1 MTKVAIEPSSTT
13 YLVEEMAPQARCVHW
28 IGLEELFQADREI
41 DSPTS
46 HRAAVRI
53 KEVGNHML
61 ATTRKTLAF
70 GLLAVA
76 ALAAPTGIIAE
87 PMPYPPT
94 FQTQEVEAN
103 GTTLHVRFGGAG
115 PAVVLIHG
123 FGDTGDMWAP
133 LAVELAKDHR
143 VVVPDLRGM
152 GFSAKPDGG
161 YDKKNEAADIRAVLA
176 SLGIDRSI
184 VVGHDIGSMVAYAYA
199 ASYPEKTAMLVV
211 MDAPIPGI
219 PPWEQL
225 KQLPSQW
232 HHHFTSKD
240 ALRLVEGRE
249 RIYLDRF
256 WNEFSADPASVDE
269 GTRAHY
275 AALYSQPGSMR
286 AAFEQFKA
294 LDKDATDN
302 AALIKT
308 PLSMPVL
315 AIGGEKSFGPN
326 MAVLMRGAAS
336 DVTERVVPNAGHWL
350 MEENPK
356 ATIKLVED
364 FLSERR

>member
-1 MTKVAIEPSSTT
+1 
-13 YLVEEMAPQARCVHW
+13 
-28 IGLEELFQADREI
+28 
-41 DSPTS
+41 
-46 HRAAVRI
+46 
-53 KEVGNHML
+53 ML
-61 ATTRKTLAF
+61 ATTKKALAS

-76 ALAAPTGIIAE
+76 ALATSTGVIAE

-94 FQTQEVEAN
+94 FQTQDMEVN
-103 GTTLHVRFGGAG
+103 GTTLHVRFAGAG
-115 PAVVLIHG
+115 PAIVLIHD
-123 FGDTGDMWAP
+123 FGDTGDVWEP
-133 LAVELAKDHR
+133 LAVELAKNYR

-152 GFSAKPDGG
+152 GLSAKPEGG

-199 ASYPEKTAMLVV
+199 ASYSDKTTMLVV
-211 MDAPIPGI
+211 MDAPVPGI

-275 AALYSQPGSMR
+275 AALYSQPGAMR

-294 LDKDATDN
+294 LDKDAADN
-302 AALIKT
+302 AVLIKRS
-308 PLSMPVL
+308 LSMPVL
-315 AIGGEKSFGPN
+315 AIGGQKSFGPN

-350 MEENPK
+350 MEENPS
-356 ATIKLVED
+356 ATTKLVKD
-364 FLSERR
+364 FLSGKR